1 MKRLDVII
9 LRIFLCGLPVLAGI
23 AVFNHFSGVRALYN
37 MSGFLFAIWMVL
49 SVYLGIRLVVSGDF
63 RDRVLVRLT
72 FIRERD
78 EREVLLTGKAT
89 KTALMTSM
97 AVLILL
103 FCLSCFQV
111 SFFKLPADKAI
122 DGKTRG
128 FSLGLNFSLFNDQ
141 GKKIS
146 EEVSDRYNVFSYN
159 GLPLSSSTVILLL
172 IAWQVISY
180 NCVMKRLTR

>member
-1 MKRLDVII
+1 MII
-9 LRIFLCGLPVLAGI
+9 LRTFLYGLPVLAGI
-23 AVFNHFSGVRALYN
+23 AVFNHFYGVRALYN

-111 SFFKLPADKAI
+111 SFLNCLQIRPSTGKPA
-122 DGKTRG
+122 
-128 FSLGLNFSLFNDQ
+128 
-141 GKKIS
+141 
-146 EEVSDRYNVFSYN
+146 VFH
-159 GLPLSSSTVILLL
+159 
-172 IAWQVISY
+172 WD
-180 NCVMKRLTR
+180 